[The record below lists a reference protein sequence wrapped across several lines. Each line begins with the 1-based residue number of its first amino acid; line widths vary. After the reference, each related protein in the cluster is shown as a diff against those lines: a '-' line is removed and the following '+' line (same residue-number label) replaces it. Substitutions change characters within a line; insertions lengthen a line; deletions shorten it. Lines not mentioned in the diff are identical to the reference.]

1 MNRKILLWLFGG
13 YCVTAFLALT
23 LLRISFHRGAIAFRH
38 ADSVAGPI
46 ILSIAALVGLLLLFF
61 VIGIGVYVYHD
72 AKRRGME
79 PVVWTLVAVFIPYF
93 IGLIVYLVTRKP
105 LQSTCPS
112 CGMGAPWKASF
123 CPSCG
128 RPISRACPKCQASIQ
143 NGARFCHSC
152 GLELSKG

>member
-1 MNRKILLWLFGG
+1 MNRKILLWLFAGF
-13 YCVTAFLALT
+13 CVTVVFALT
-23 LLRISFHRGAIAFRH
+23 LLRYSFTYGSITFSSGDR
-38 ADSVAGPI
+38 VAGPI
-46 ILSIAALVGLLLLFF
+46 ILSIAALVGILILFF
-61 VIGIGVYVYHD
+61 VIGIGIYVYHD
-72 AKRRGME
+72 AKLRGME
-79 PVVWTLVAVFIPYF
+79 PVVWTLVAIFIPYF

-128 RPISRACPKCQASIQ
+128 RAISRTCPKCQVSIQ

-152 GLELSKG
+152 GMELSKG